1 MTAVQ
6 KPINGR
12 KFVTFSQGKIAARK
26 YAREQARL
34 RNSLSRGFQKKLLT
48 VFNRTIKKATESLN
62 NQQIPQIGVIS
73 QSFQEELTATV
84 KTQVRRVY
92 STIYEA
98 NYKRYQEVSQKA
110 EGDPFDFR
118 RSADFERAVGMYFL
132 GRENMMVGIT
142 DTTARQILDR
152 IEKLRG
158 EDNTLDQIARQLPK
172 EFAQVN
178 RRRANV
184 IARTE
189 THSAAGYANHD
200 YYSQASDSYGIQ
212 MLKQWVATS
221 DARTRQQH
229 SLMNGAKVPM
239 DEDFIMPNGAR
250 MGFTGDS
257 KGGAVHVINCRCVTL
272 YHEPEDIVDDVTAVE
287 PAPDEEELRLGEDG
301 LPIPISEAKFF
312 EEIQQGKRTGKTAR
326 ANISDSVERAAQAE
340 MYGGDASYTRI
351 FSRRSPADYGKNK
364 LPANMV
370 KTELGSETLMMIE
383 EVDKELRLLAEKFKV
398 PPIRGYKSTTRAR
411 LNGSMGDGVMVLNPR
426 NMNAMGGPNKQISTW
441 KQGDPSAEKPQ
452 SAGQFFSTKMGSIR
466 RLMYHEFAHHVHQMK
481 YFDPKTQSY
490 GLSFKNRPID
500 SFLRG
505 QESTFGG
512 KIREGLTR
520 RDVKNSPSK
529 YGETKGVEWFAE
541 NFAVWA
547 TRKKELVDPKFKE
560 LIEDILKD

>member
-1 MTAVQ
+1 MTAAR
-6 KPINGR
+6 KPITGR

-26 YAREQARL
+26 FAREQARL

-62 NQQIPQIGVIS
+62 NQQIPEIGVIS
-73 QSFQEELTATV
+73 QSFKEELTATV

-118 RSADFERAVGMYFL
+118 RSQDFEVAVASYFFN
-132 GRENMMVGIT
+132 RQNMMVGIT

-212 MLKQWVATS
+212 MVKQWVATS

-229 SLMNGAKVPM
+229 SLMNGTKVPM

-272 YHEPEDIVDDVTAVE
+272 YHEPEDEVVESKPISAKVEGKELSFEEIMDGLDDSIFEDVSVGMYTRSRGQDTLNQLAKLQGFDGLPKKVSPSQFNTLGGTTYYRGVQDVGDVTRAEVKRRSLDGDYFAGQGIFGNGLYSAYGE
-287 PAPDEEELRLGEDG
+287 NGRDFGLGYTATRNGRPAGEDG
-301 LPIPISEAKFF
+301 LITFKLADNAK
-312 EEIQQGKRTGKTAR
+312 IMDHK
-326 ANISDSVERAAQAE
+326 
-340 MYGGDASYTRI
+340 DAMKQSGLE
-351 FSRRSPADYGKNK
+351 D
-364 LPANMV
+364 
-370 KTELGSETLMMIE
+370 
-383 EVDKELRLLAEKFKV
+383 VDKSKAWFGARDKYNDRFMAKINDITEKIESGQIAKDVGEKQINIFRSRIRFAYELAED
-398 PPIRGYKSTTRAR
+398 PTAYAMARGFDAVR
-411 LNGSMGDGVMVLNPR
+411 VVLNEYQR
-426 NMNAMGGPNKQISTW
+426 ERLGGEGVDFLIYLNRTAMIAQ
-441 KQGDPSAEKPQ
+441 D
-452 SAGQFFSTKMGSIR
+452 
-466 RLMYHEFAHHVHQMK
+466 
-481 YFDPKTQSY
+481 D
-490 GLSFKNRPID
+490 
-500 SFLRG
+500 
-505 QESTFGG
+505 
-512 KIREGLTR
+512 
-520 RDVKNSPSK
+520 
-529 YGETKGVEWFAE
+529 
-541 NFAVWA
+541 
-547 TRKKELVDPKFKE
+547 
-560 LIEDILKD
+560 

>member
-1 MTAVQ
+1 MTAAR
-6 KPINGR
+6 KPITGR

-26 YAREQARL
+26 FAREQARL

-62 NQQIPQIGVIS
+62 NQQIPEIGVIS
-73 QSFQEELTATV
+73 QSFKEELTATV

-118 RSADFERAVGMYFL
+118 RSQDFEVAVASYFFN
-132 GRENMMVGIT
+132 RQNMMVGIT

-172 EFAQVN
+172 EFAQIN

-212 MLKQWVATS
+212 MVKQWVATS

-229 SLMNGAKVPM
+229 SLMNGTKVPM

-287 PAPDEEELRLGEDG
+287 PEPNEQELRLGEDG

-326 ANISDSVERAAQAE
+326 KNISDSVARANLDDMYRGEAQTQSI
-340 MYGGDASYTRI
+340 YGGRNVS
-351 FSRRSPADYGKNK
+351 DYAKNK
-364 LPANMV
+364 LPASMLKTDLGAETMMMV
-370 KTELGSETLMMIE
+370 DEIN
-383 EVDKELRLLAEKFKV
+383 KELELLAQVLKV
-398 PPIRGYKSTTRAR
+398 PALRGYKGTTSKKYA
-411 LNGSMGDGVMVLNPR
+411 GSMGDGVMVLNPR
-426 NMNAMGGPNKQISTW
+426 VLNGYDNQKTSNW
-441 KQGDPSAEKPQ
+441 KQGDPKADRPWTTDAFE
-452 SAGQFFSTKMGSIR
+452 STKMAKIR
-466 RLMYHEFAHHVHQMK
+466 STMYHEFAHHVHQMK
-481 YFDPKTQSY
+481 YFNPDEQSY
-490 GLSFKNRPID
+490 RYGWNLRRLEKY
-500 SFLRG
+500 LRG
-505 QESTFGG
+505 RETIIAG
-512 KIREGLTR
+512 KKTSGLR
-520 RDVKNSPSK
+520 PQDVKNGPSQ
-529 YGETKGVEWFAE
+529 YSETNGREWFAE
-541 NFAVWA
+541 NFAAWA
-547 TRKKELVDPKFKE
+547 MRNKEVVDPKFTE
-560 LIEDILKD
+560 LITEILKD

>member
-1 MTAVQ
+1 MTAAR
-6 KPINGR
+6 KPITGR

-26 YAREQARL
+26 FAREQARL

-62 NQQIPQIGVIS
+62 NQQIPEIGVIS
-73 QSFQEELTATV
+73 QSFKEELTATV

-212 MLKQWVATS
+212 MVKQWVATS

-229 SLMNGAKVPM
+229 SLMNGTKVPM

-272 YHEPEDIVDDVTAVE
+272 YHEPEDEVVESKPMSARVEGKELSFEEIMDSVDDSVFESPSAGIYTKKRGQGTLNELAKLQGFDGLPKKVSSVE
-287 PAPDEEELRLGEDG
+287 FGSLGGTTYYRGVQATGDLTRAEVKRRSLDGDYFAGQGIFGNGLYSAYGEDG
-301 LPIPISEAKFF
+301 KRYAVIYTQSKGVPRDFDGVITFKLADDAKIIDYDDVMEESGIREIDKRKEWFGAKDKYIDKVNSQIDDITEKISSG
-312 EEIQQGKRTGKTAR
+312 EI
-326 ANISDSVERAAQAE
+326 AQDVGE
-340 MYGGDASYTRI
+340 KQIQNLMGRRI
-351 FSRRSPADYGKNK
+351 FA
-364 LPANMV
+364 
-370 KTELGSETLMMIE
+370 SEMIE
-383 EVDKELRLLAEKFKV
+383 DSTAYAMAKGYDAIRLKLTDYQRDQV
-398 PPIRGYKSTTRAR
+398 GGGYKDLDFLIY
-411 LNGSMGDGVMVLNPR
+411 LNR
-426 NMNAMGGPNKQISTW
+426 TAMIAQ
-441 KQGDPSAEKPQ
+441 D
-452 SAGQFFSTKMGSIR
+452 
-466 RLMYHEFAHHVHQMK
+466 
-481 YFDPKTQSY
+481 D
-490 GLSFKNRPID
+490 
-500 SFLRG
+500 
-505 QESTFGG
+505 
-512 KIREGLTR
+512 
-520 RDVKNSPSK
+520 
-529 YGETKGVEWFAE
+529 
-541 NFAVWA
+541 
-547 TRKKELVDPKFKE
+547 
-560 LIEDILKD
+560 

>member
-62 NQQIPQIGVIS
+62 NQQIPEIGVIS
-73 QSFQEELTATV
+73 QSFKEELTATV

-212 MLKQWVATS
+212 MVKQWVATS

-229 SLMNGAKVPM
+229 SLMNGTKVPM

-272 YHEPEDIVDDVTAVE
+272 YHEPEDIVDDVADIPQQQDLDFDDVFVPPNSPISKKEYLDHFVKTTSPKMLAVAAKLKK
-287 PAPDEEELRLGEDG
+287 PNRITQRKKRGKIAGIYYADYSLTDDRFRYQSEEYKKRINSGVEGSTFSHEYGHHVDHVLGEEIG
-301 LPIPISEAKFF
+301 LVYFTRTKDFKTAFKKDQKHLGLQGGKRNFDNKYANMKKYVNKLYVINPEAKQKYVPKSEAAKSFSDMYDAASNGEQRDLFVGTWGHGGNYYRKGGNKEVEVWAQMFYLYDKPEWPEVKKAFPNITKIF
-312 EEIQQGKRTGKTAR
+312 EEKM
-326 ANISDSVERAAQAE
+326 D
-340 MYGGDASYTRI
+340 
-351 FSRRSPADYGKNK
+351 
-364 LPANMV
+364 
-370 KTELGSETLMMIE
+370 
-383 EVDKELRLLAEKFKV
+383 EVL
-398 PPIRGYKSTTRAR
+398 
-411 LNGSMGDGVMVLNPR
+411 DG
-426 NMNAMGGPNKQISTW
+426 
-441 KQGDPSAEKPQ
+441 
-452 SAGQFFSTKMGSIR
+452 
-466 RLMYHEFAHHVHQMK
+466 
-481 YFDPKTQSY
+481 
-490 GLSFKNRPID
+490 
-500 SFLRG
+500 
-505 QESTFGG
+505 
-512 KIREGLTR
+512 
-520 RDVKNSPSK
+520 
-529 YGETKGVEWFAE
+529 
-541 NFAVWA
+541 
-547 TRKKELVDPKFKE
+547 
-560 LIEDILKD
+560 

>member
-272 YHEPEDIVDDVTAVE
+272 YHEPEDIVDDVADIQQQEEFDFDDVINTQGPRIGIKNKEYAEYLLNNTSADGIALAKLLPKPTEFIQKRRTKKGKRYTAGFYRTYSSSGRKEISSDIKELTFIHEYGHHIDYQARVTFLRSTDNKAWSQSNDAFKAAWSTDRVE
-287 PAPDEEELRLGEDG
+287 NGFKLSRGETYRDLAGTWKERLSKLPPDEANLVSDILDSFARGELYNSYGFFGHGVGYYSNVGMRYKETFANLYALQDKGE
-301 LPIPISEAKFF
+301 
-312 EEIQQGKRTGKTAR
+312 
-326 ANISDSVERAAQAE
+326 
-340 MYGGDASYTRI
+340 
-351 FSRRSPADYGKNK
+351 
-364 LPANMV
+364 
-370 KTELGSETLMMIE
+370 
-383 EVDKELRLLAEKFKV
+383 
-398 PPIRGYKSTTRAR
+398 
-411 LNGSMGDGVMVLNPR
+411 
-426 NMNAMGGPNKQISTW
+426 TW
-441 KQGDPSAEKPQ
+441 KSMKGWFPELTALYEKQVKEWIGD
-452 SAGQFFSTKMGSIR
+452 
-466 RLMYHEFAHHVHQMK
+466 
-481 YFDPKTQSY
+481 
-490 GLSFKNRPID
+490 
-500 SFLRG
+500 
-505 QESTFGG
+505 
-512 KIREGLTR
+512 
-520 RDVKNSPSK
+520 
-529 YGETKGVEWFAE
+529 
-541 NFAVWA
+541 
-547 TRKKELVDPKFKE
+547 
-560 LIEDILKD
+560 

>member
-1 MTAVQ
+1 MTAAQ
-6 KPINGR
+6 KPITGR

-26 YAREQARL
+26 FAREQARL

-62 NQQIPQIGVIS
+62 NQQIPEIGVIS
-73 QSFQEELTATV
+73 QSFKEELTATV

-118 RSADFERAVGMYFL
+118 RSQDFEVAVASYFFN
-132 GRENMMVGIT
+132 RQNMMVGIT

-212 MLKQWVATS
+212 MVKQWVATS

-229 SLMNGAKVPM
+229 SLMNGTKVPM

-272 YHEPEDIVDDVTAVE
+272 YHEPEDIVDDVADIPQQQDLDFDDVEVPFHSPISKQEYLEDFVKNTSPKMLAVAAKLKKPKSITQLKDKGGMNKGKIAGFYE
-287 PAPDEEELRLGEDG
+287 PDWGEQFPSQNPIAKKRINAPLGRTFSHEYGHHVDHILGEQEGRTWFTEAKAFKRAFKQDQKHLG
-301 LPIPISEAKFF
+301 LQGGAKNLTNKTNNMRKWLKILYDSDEIGLKFTPKSEAAKSFSDMIDAASNGTLRDRFIGVFGHGGKYYRIGGNKEVEVWAQMFYLHDKPEWPEVKKAFPNITKIF
-312 EEIQQGKRTGKTAR
+312 EEKM
-326 ANISDSVERAAQAE
+326 D
-340 MYGGDASYTRI
+340 
-351 FSRRSPADYGKNK
+351 
-364 LPANMV
+364 
-370 KTELGSETLMMIE
+370 
-383 EVDKELRLLAEKFKV
+383 EVL
-398 PPIRGYKSTTRAR
+398 
-411 LNGSMGDGVMVLNPR
+411 DG
-426 NMNAMGGPNKQISTW
+426 
-441 KQGDPSAEKPQ
+441 
-452 SAGQFFSTKMGSIR
+452 
-466 RLMYHEFAHHVHQMK
+466 
-481 YFDPKTQSY
+481 
-490 GLSFKNRPID
+490 
-500 SFLRG
+500 
-505 QESTFGG
+505 
-512 KIREGLTR
+512 
-520 RDVKNSPSK
+520 
-529 YGETKGVEWFAE
+529 
-541 NFAVWA
+541 
-547 TRKKELVDPKFKE
+547 
-560 LIEDILKD
+560 

>member
-1 MTAVQ
+1 MTAAR
-6 KPINGR
+6 KLISGR

-98 NYKRYQEVSQKA
+98 NYKRYQEISQKS

-212 MLKQWVATS
+212 MVKQWVATS

-272 YHEPEDIVDDVTAVE
+272 YHEPEDIVDDVADIQQQEEFDFDDVINTQGPRIGIKNKEYAEYLLNNTSADGIALAKLLPKPREFIQKRKTREVRVRVSPQVVRFKKERYTAGFYRSRTKELSSDTKELTFIHEYGHHVDYEARSAFGGVTDGTAWSATSADFRSAWSKDMEKNKFSLERGENYTNLAKTWKERLRKLPKEEANYVSDILDSFSEGELYNSYGFFGHGMTYYRDPRMLYKETFANLYALQDKGETWKSMKGWFPELTAVYE
-287 PAPDEEELRLGEDG
+287 KQVKEW
-301 LPIPISEAKFF
+301 I
-312 EEIQQGKRTGKTAR
+312 
-326 ANISDSVERAAQAE
+326 
-340 MYGGDASYTRI
+340 GD
-351 FSRRSPADYGKNK
+351 
-364 LPANMV
+364 
-370 KTELGSETLMMIE
+370 
-383 EVDKELRLLAEKFKV
+383 
-398 PPIRGYKSTTRAR
+398 
-411 LNGSMGDGVMVLNPR
+411 
-426 NMNAMGGPNKQISTW
+426 
-441 KQGDPSAEKPQ
+441 
-452 SAGQFFSTKMGSIR
+452 
-466 RLMYHEFAHHVHQMK
+466 
-481 YFDPKTQSY
+481 
-490 GLSFKNRPID
+490 
-500 SFLRG
+500 
-505 QESTFGG
+505 
-512 KIREGLTR
+512 
-520 RDVKNSPSK
+520 
-529 YGETKGVEWFAE
+529 
-541 NFAVWA
+541 
-547 TRKKELVDPKFKE
+547 
-560 LIEDILKD
+560 